1 MFLSDDDF
9 LFVISNTPLVAIDL
23 ILRDAEGRIFLGR
36 RRNEPA
42 SGKWFVPGGRIL
54 KDESIEQAF
63 ARICRAELG
72 QQLPYEQA
80 RLRGAYTHKYAENVF
95 RVPAVTTHYVVLAYA
110 LNIDAPQLQAH
121 AQHVETMWATPAQ
134 LTALGSYVHDN
145 VLPYLSADERALM
158 ARESTLQ

>member
-9 LFVISNTPLVAIDL
+9 LFVITNTPLVAIDL

-54 KDESIEQAF
+54 KNETIEQAF
-63 ARICRAELG
+63 ARICRSELG
-72 QQLPYEQA
+72 QSLPFEQA
-80 RLRGAYTHKYAENVF
+80 RLHGAYTHQYAETVV

-121 AQHVETMWATPAQ
+121 AQHVETMWATPSQ
-134 LTALGSYVHDN
+134 LASLGADVHEH
-145 VLPYLSADERALM
+145 VLPYLSVG
-158 ARESTLQ
+158 RELFKESR